1 MTTSKNNF
9 YYEIKNDVE
18 KYPDAW
24 NLNVY
29 SGRTTGKTYGALCYC
44 MDNDIK
50 FIFLKRTKEDVE
62 LLLSGNSD
70 FSPFKSINRD
80 RNINVQAFKVYKSY
94 IGGFAYA
101 DADGKK
107 SGDWLGYIVD
117 LGAVARV
124 KGFDMSDCDIMI
136 FDEFIPQPWERI
148 NPKEGRAILSLYM
161 TVSRDREMRGR
172 PALQL
177 WCLANPETINNPWF
191 REMKLTDNAVDLEMS
206 GEEYKYIEDRGILL
220 HKIKMSKEFT
230 TAMQEM
236 KIMKAMKGT
245 EWADSTLGEGF
256 IFDDFSNIG
265 KRSLKG
271 FKCQLELIYRR
282 DHWYIYQN
290 DAGEWYCCRSRA
302 TPALGMFDL
311 SKDNDQRKF
320 YAEYQIDLRQE
331 CTDGRMMFQSYEMYN
346 IIVNFRKY
354 FKL

>member
-1 MTTSKNNF
+1 
-9 YYEIKNDVE
+9 
-18 KYPDAW
+18 
-24 NLNVY
+24 
-29 SGRTTGKTYGALCYC
+29 
-44 MDNDIK
+44 
-50 FIFLKRTKEDVE
+50 
-62 LLLSGNSD
+62 
-70 FSPFKSINRD
+70 
-80 RNINVQAFKVYKSY
+80 
-94 IGGFAYA
+94 
-101 DADGKK
+101 
-107 SGDWLGYIVD
+107 
-117 LGAVARV
+117 
-124 KGFDMSDCDIMI
+124 
-136 FDEFIPQPWERI
+136 
-148 NPKEGRAILSLYM
+148 
-161 TVSRDREMRGR
+161 MRGR

-220 HKIKMSKEFT
+220 HKIKMSKEFKD
-230 TAMQEM
+230 AMQDM

-271 FKCQLELIYRR
+271 FKCQIELIYRR

-290 DAGEWYCCRSRA
+290 DAGEWYCCKSRA